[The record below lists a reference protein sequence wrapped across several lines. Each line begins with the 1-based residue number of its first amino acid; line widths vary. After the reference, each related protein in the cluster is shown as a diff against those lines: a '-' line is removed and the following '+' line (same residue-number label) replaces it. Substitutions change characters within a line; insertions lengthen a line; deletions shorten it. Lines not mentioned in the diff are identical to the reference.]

1 MGLFNKKELSRINE
15 LEGENKKLKETLDS
29 FGGMNRFELE
39 QEDKKIQ
46 ESIKLKKSELDSINA
61 KIVEAQSKLF
71 D

>member
-39 QEDKKIQ
+39 QED
-46 ESIKLKKSELDSINA
+46 
-61 KIVEAQSKLF
+61 
-71 D
+71 